1 MLFAQE
7 AWGLDHLAQMR
18 VCRNPLLK
26 QHFALIL
33 DANVLIFQNDQEG
46 STKTLFLSCNASCDA
61 ILLC

>member
-7 AWGLDHLAQMR
+7 TWGLDHLAQMR

-33 DANVLIFQNDQEG
+33 EVYMLIFQNDQEG
-46 STKTLFLSCNASCDA
+46 SAKTLFPSCNARDA